1 MLYQLANLHIAL
13 VRDYLC
19 FANEAETLGLA
30 CTLPRGMWQKP
41 IFVCDLIYRTSLL
54 FILLSC
60 NEFEGQ
66 TRDNCRLVAR
76 ES

>member
-13 VRDYLC
+13 VRDYL

-30 CTLPRGMWQKP
+30 CTLPHGMWQKT

-60 NEFEGQ
+60 NEFEGK